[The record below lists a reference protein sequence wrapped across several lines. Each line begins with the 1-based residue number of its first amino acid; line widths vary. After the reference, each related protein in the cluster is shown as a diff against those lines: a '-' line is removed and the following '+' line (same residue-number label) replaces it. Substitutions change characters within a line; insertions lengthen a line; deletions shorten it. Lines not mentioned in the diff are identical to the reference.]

1 MDDLREEEELIDK
14 ILKKN
19 PHLTRATIEDI
30 VARYMSELDI
40 TRKTALYLLLLE
52 SGSSYEGE
60 AVGRLKIGDLI
71 AGLSNV
77 HLVARV
83 AWIGYSQESQR
94 GVLTRGGL
102 VDDTGVIP
110 VVFWGRDRNDLAK
123 LGVRPGE
130 VVDIQGCYVREN
142 LQGELEVHVPQ
153 NATISPYQGI
163 ADEIPFIDKFMKPV
177 NEASP
182 AESPQYIYGILLTR
196 PSERVVMVN
205 QQSKPLYDF
214 YIGAGSKAVR
224 CISWSRLHESIYSI
238 NPGEKIRLYHVWI
251 RENRFGDVEIRV
263 NNLSYIEVD
272 PTLDVSLEVGETF
285 LSQIGFGLILS
296 RVRLKALSFGK
307 ERIRNDRRVLNVLVT
322 DGVSEAVLT
331 AMDEKVDSMYQ
342 VEEGGEFYLEIFRAT
357 LKNLA
362 PNVNLFT
369 TDLTRIIPLD
379 DSLIERSIPRVSVK
393 NVQLAQS
400 YVTIEGKV
408 AKVKEGFGEMENIIL
423 LEDIE
428 GETFMVVFRG
438 DISDYSSE
446 DIGIGDWVVVYGAQV
461 DSRSLIDT
469 TSPLTLRLRAFSR
482 IERKKY

>member
-1 MDDLREEEELIDK
+1 LR
-14 ILKKN
+14 
-19 PHLTRATIEDI
+19 AAIEDI

-52 SGSSYEGE
+52 SGSSDEGE
-60 AVGRLKIGDLI
+60 AVGRLKISDLI

-94 GVLTRGGL
+94 GMLTRGGL

-110 VVFWGRDRNDLAK
+110 VVFWGRDRNDLAR

-130 VVDIQGCYVREN
+130 VVDIKGCYVREN

-153 NATISPYQGI
+153 NATVSLYQGVG
-163 ADEIPFIDKFMKPV
+163 DELPFIDQYIKPV
-177 NEASP
+177 SEASP
-182 AESPQYIYGILLTR
+182 MESPQYVYGILLTR

-205 QQSKPLYDF
+205 QQSKTLYDF
-214 YIGAGSKAVR
+214 YVGAGSKAVR

-238 NPGEKIRLYHVWI
+238 NPGEKVRLYHVWI

-263 NNLSYIEVD
+263 NNLSYVEVD
-272 PTLDVSLEVGETF
+272 PTIDVSIEVSDT
-285 LSQIGFGLILS
+285 SISRIGFGLSLS

-331 AMDEKVDSMYQ
+331 AIDDKVDGMHL
-342 VEEGGEFYLEIFRAT
+342 VGEGGEFYLEIFRAT
-357 LKNLA
+357 LKNIT

-369 TDLTRIIPLD
+369 TDLTRIVPLGD
-379 DSLIERSIPRVSVK
+379 GVIEATVPKVTVK
-393 NVQLAQS
+393 NIQLNHS

-408 AKVKEGFGEMENIIL
+408 AKIGEGFGEFERIIL
-423 LEDIE
+423 LEDVE
-428 GETFMVVFRG
+428 GETFMIVFRG

-446 DIGIGDWVVVYGAQV
+446 DIGVGDWIVVYGAQV
-461 DSRSLIDT
+461 DSRSLIESS
-469 TSPLTLRLRAFSR
+469 SPVTLRLRAFSR
-482 IERKKY
+482 IEKGRY